1 MPSPWLTIDRR
12 RDMYLNIKTYHIY
25 IAVSTIYTLYIICT
39 IACEVSLPATRTPR
53 SGSLVLVVCWSSGS
67 EARRQCYGQYWT
79 IGHVTHNYH
88 PTSQDMNGKL
98 KIKWLNNVWHMN
110 PSNFLKSAA
119 MSWMK
124 WKEALS
130 DPDGGGGECS
140 EMWITRHAV
149 RSSVNIIH

>member
-25 IAVSTIYTLYIICT
+25 IAVYIIRYN

-53 SGSLVLVVCWSSGS
+53 SGSLVLVVWWSSGRV
-67 EARRQCYGQYWT
+67 ARPMLWT
-79 IGHVTHNYH
+79 ILDNRTCDTQLPSHY
-88 PTSQDMNGKL
+88 SQDMNGKL

-119 MSWMK
+119 LSWMK

-140 EMWITRHAV
+140 AV
-149 RSSVNIIH
+149 TSESRDMQSVVSSSVNIVH